1 VTIALPSSGR
11 LAALAT
17 VGCLLVACS
26 GEPSADEHPEPT
38 QSPSASPTPTAAK
51 PSQETASPDPALE
64 VPAYDR
70 PAALARQLDHA
81 VAVLRDEDSSAA
93 DLQRAGEFQQLAAR
107 GLARSRPGLERSV
120 TSRLSPEAA
129 VLIGADAR
137 AARQLDAM
145 TDPQPKLPQWR
156 IVRPPPAETLLR
168 HYRAAQHRFDVPWTH
183 LAAIHLVETRMGRIR
198 GVSSAGA
205 LGPMQFL
212 PPTWELYGAGG
223 DIDDPRDA
231 IFAAARLL
239 RANGAPGDMA
249 GALWHYNP
257 SDNYVQAVSEYAR
270 SLRRSA
276 WAYRGYWQWRVLY
289 KHVRGTYALP
299 VGYPDTR
306 PELVPGR

>member
-1 VTIALPSSGR
+1 MTLRSSVR
-11 LAALAT
+11 AAALAT
-17 VGCLLVACS
+17 VGCLLIACS
-26 GEPSADEHPEPT
+26 GEAGHESGPEPA
-38 QSPSASPTPTAAK
+38 PSASATPTSEAPSPAPAA
-51 PSQETASPDPALE
+51 ADPELE

-81 VAVLRDEDSSAA
+81 VEVLRDPESSAA
-93 DLQRAGEFQQLAAR
+93 DLQQAGEFQQLAAR
-107 GLARSRPGLERSV
+107 AVGLSGPALERAV

-129 VLIGADAR
+129 ALIGAGAR

-145 TDPQPKLPQWR
+145 TDPQSQLPQWR
-156 IVRPPPAETLLR
+156 IVQPEPAETLLR
-168 HYRAAQHRFDVPWTH
+168 HYRAAQRRFGVPWTD

-205 LGPMQFL
+205 RGPMQFL
-212 PPTWELYGAGG
+212 PSTWQLYGAGG
-223 DIDDPRDA
+223 DIADPRDA

-257 SDNYVQAVSEYAR
+257 SDNYVHAVSEYAL
-270 SLRRSA
+270 SMRRSA

-289 KHVRGTYALP
+289 KHARGTYALT
-299 VGYPDTR
+299 VGYPGTR
-306 PELVPGR
+306 PELVPER